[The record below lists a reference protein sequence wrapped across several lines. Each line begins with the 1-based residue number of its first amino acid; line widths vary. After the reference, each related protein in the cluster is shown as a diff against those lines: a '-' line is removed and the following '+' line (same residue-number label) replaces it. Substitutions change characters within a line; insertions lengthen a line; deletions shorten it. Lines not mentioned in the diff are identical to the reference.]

1 MPELTDYV
9 PNGNTKLYGTV
20 LETFKAMLKLKAEG
34 ELHGAVVCMIL
45 AVFTEGEDNV
55 SQADRTEP
63 VHASKE
69 ALEAGVEFILVSLGQ
84 PAEQI
89 ARCMSFPPDGAIQ
102 VAATPEAMRQTMS
115 GVTHRTHLTM
125 TDYGAPVTSTPLSLH

>member
-34 ELHGAVVCMIL
+34 ESHGAVVRMIL

-55 SQADRTEP
+55 SQEDRTEL
-63 VHASKE
+63 VRISGE
-69 ALEAGVEFILVSLGQ
+69 ALEAGVELILVGLGR
-84 PAEQI
+84 PAKQI
-89 ARCMSFPPDGAIQ
+89 ARYMGFPADGATRSRPRPKPC
-102 VAATPEAMRQTMS
+102 AKP
-115 GVTHRTHLTM
+115 
-125 TDYGAPVTSTPLSLH
+125 